1 MSPMHQNV
9 AGAVSDGVLRALQEM
24 SSDYV
29 RRALQGELESTTAVE
44 AARDAMAL
52 QDTLHGHPPTPVQAR
67 AHRARDDA
75 VDAVPPA
82 REPRS
87 DSHHQ
92 APAPRKAPVA
102 ELQSR
107 GTSRRPTGP
116 KPALSPA
123 PAPNMSRTA
132 PRPAG
137 MSRVPPAPPRPSP
150 APAMRERR
158 CESDGPGL
166 PELLRR
172 EPAAVLKQARGM
184 TPVERDRL
192 LIVARSAMRTLQTGS
207 YPSSVARP
215 AGDRAHQIIKG
226 IERLQLVIHPTP
238 PAPMKGKKKRKKKGK
253 GGIAVPGAKLA
264 PAVRRQ
270 LNDDAHARAN
280 AARTRPLDEDERLLL
295 PSRTPIYGGYGPPV
309 SGGLP
314 GLGANRR

>member
-1 MSPMHQNV
+1 VLPMHQNV
-9 AGAVSDGVLRALQEM
+9 ASAVGDAVLEALQEM
-24 SSDYV
+24 SLDYV
-29 RRALQGELESTTAVE
+29 RRTVQGELESTTAVE
-44 AARDAMAL
+44 AAQDAMAL

-67 AHRARDDA
+67 ANRTCDVAADTIPPAHPSDRQFLARSSRDA
-75 VDAVPPA
+75 PVASSRSSGTPRRPA
-82 REPRS
+82 REKLAPSPELKKSGTAPTPAETARVTT
-87 DSHHQ
+87 
-92 APAPRKAPVA
+92 APA
-102 ELQSR
+102 
-107 GTSRRPTGP
+107 G
-116 KPALSPA
+116 
-123 PAPNMSRTA
+123 
-132 PRPAG
+132 
-137 MSRVPPAPPRPSP
+137 PSP
-150 APAMRERR
+150 APIVRESRR
-158 CESDGPGL
+158 GFDGPGL

-192 LIVARSAMRTLQTGS
+192 LVAARSAMRTLQTGS
-207 YPSSVARP
+207 YPSSIGRP

-226 IERLQLVIHPTP
+226 IERLQLDIHPTP
-238 PAPMKGKKKRKKKGK
+238 PAPMKGKKKRKKKSK

-280 AARTRPLDEDERLLL
+280 AARTRPLDEDERILL